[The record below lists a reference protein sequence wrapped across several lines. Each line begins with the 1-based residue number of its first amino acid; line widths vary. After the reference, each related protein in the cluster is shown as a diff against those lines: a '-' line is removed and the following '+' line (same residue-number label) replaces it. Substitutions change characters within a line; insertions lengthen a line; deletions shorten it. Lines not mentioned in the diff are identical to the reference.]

1 MASQPLSVA
10 SETSTSESE
19 MPGDLR
25 VFVFA
30 YDRFDTM
37 STSLML
43 SEGGVPH
50 TVLCHRPGD
59 AERFRQAGTV
69 GSTGNIV
76 PTGEAKG
83 LARQRNIA
91 LEWMD
96 EGEWALFL
104 VDDLKDVTELD
115 SYDEEPEEVL
125 DITFAN
131 QGAYRQR
138 FDTPTGMDR
147 FVERALASAAYGD
160 FLGTKLVGFAGFNN
174 AVYRRKKWQRNVLAD
189 GRAWMV
195 KKTHL
200 RFDQNVQLIDDLCWT
215 AQNIKEFGTVLVNNW
230 ILPDCRRYT
239 AGGFGSIDERMK
251 QKKQE
256 AAYLVTA
263 YPELITFK
271 KKAGWPE
278 RSHVVLRPTART
290 RYTQKG

>member
-1 MASQPLSVA
+1 
-10 SETSTSESE
+10 

-30 YDRFDTM
+30 YNRFDTM
-37 STSLML
+37 STSLLL
-43 SEGGVPH
+43 SEGAVPH
-50 TVLCHRPGD
+50 TVLCHQPED
-59 AERFRQAGTV
+59 AERFLNERTV

-76 PTGEAKG
+76 PTGEARG
-83 LARQRNIA
+83 LARQRNVA
-91 LEWMD
+91 LETME

-104 VDDLKDVTELD
+104 VDDLKNVTELD
-115 SYDEEPEEVL
+115 TYDDEPEEVL
-125 DITFAN
+125 DIDFQN
-131 QGAYRQR
+131 QGVFRER
-138 FDTPTGMDR
+138 FNTPAGMDR
-147 FVERALASAAYGD
+147 FVERAVASAAYGD

-239 AGGFGSIDERMK
+239 AGGFGSIEDRMD

-256 AAYLVTA
+256 AAYLVSA

-278 RSHVVLRPTART
+278 GSHVVLRPTART